1 MKQKIIS
8 FLLSPLLVLYMALV
22 LLPGVAHAAEASGTC
37 GENLSWSYHD
47 GTLTIQ
53 GVGSMEDYEAIPI
66 DLVSFDVPR
75 PWSNYLD
82 KIHTV
87 IIGDGVTRIGD
98 HSLSYL
104 SNLTSVTI
112 PNSVTSI
119 GRSAFSECRNL
130 RSVTIPNS
138 VTSIDDCA
146 FHFCTSLTNMDIP
159 SGVTSLSGTF
169 WGCKALTN
177 VTIPDSVTYLGAE
190 TFYGCESLRS
200 VTVPSSVTTIN
211 YHAFFLGFDATSE
224 DTKTLSL
231 TDIYYTGSESQWGQ
245 ITIEYPFDRGA
256 AKLLT
261 DATIHFNSS
270 GPISAPSEIDP
281 GPGIRST
288 GFADVKASDY
298 FATPVA
304 WAIEKGITNG
314 TGDNKFSPGQNCT
327 NAQILTFLWRA
338 YGKPEPTISNPF
350 TNSIPDAYTKAAIW
364 AYEKGMVSGTTFDV
378 DGLCSRSLA
387 VTYMWQAAGCPTPAT
402 SSSFTD
408 VPADAAFATAVSWA
422 VENAITTGT
431 SATTFAPNDICTR
444 GHIVTFL
451 HRNLA

>member
-1 MKQKIIS
+1 MRRK
-8 FLLSPLLVLYMALV
+8 LLSLALALV
-22 LLPGVAHAAEASGTC
+22 MCLGLATVAMAAEVGNGKCTYELSNDPIETVKYSFEEHDWVNGGAMVVERTVYIVPDNTTVTSKTVPNGKLPYDVYDFEYDEWMAIQKDTNA
-37 GENLSWSYHD
+37 GEAFAVVPYYSQKPALWQVFSEDLAYPNVEPTAQL
-47 GTLTIQ
+47 
-53 GVGSMEDYEAIPI
+53 DYEEGGICIMAQ
-66 DLVSFDVPR
+66 
-75 PWSNYLD
+75 
-82 KIHTV
+82 
-87 IIGDGVTRIGD
+87 
-98 HSLSYL
+98 
-104 SNLTSVTI
+104 
-112 PNSVTSI
+112 
-119 GRSAFSECRNL
+119 SAAVVAGL
-130 RSVTIPNS
+130 MT
-138 VTSIDDCA
+138 
-146 FHFCTSLTNMDIP
+146 
-159 SGVTSLSGTF
+159 
-169 WGCKALTN
+169 
-177 VTIPDSVTYLGAE
+177 
-190 TFYGCESLRS
+190 
-200 VTVPSSVTTIN
+200 
-211 YHAFFLGFDATSE
+211 
-224 DTKTLSL
+224 
-231 TDIYYTGSESQWGQ
+231 Q
-245 ITIEYPFDRGA
+245 
-256 AKLLT
+256 
-261 DATIHFNSS
+261 
-270 GPISAPSEIDP
+270 APSTPTTPTTPAEQTP
-281 GPGIRST
+281 ST
-288 GFADVKASDY
+288 GFTDVKASDY

-350 TNSIPDAYTKAAIW
+350 TNSIPEAYTKAAIW